1 MTATATTSR
10 WTTLV
15 EPAARTLIAGS
26 LAGAIAGFLWG
37 GVGGRIAMRIVFLTT
52 TRSVGGF
59 ESDDGF
65 TIGVISSATF
75 FLVAA
80 TTMLGAVL
88 GAVAAVLR
96 SFMRTRTV
104 VAAAAFSAASA
115 AFFGSAIV
123 HTDGIDFRLL
133 SPLFLTIGLFLFL
146 PAAWAATTIVL
157 LDKMLQPKSRIS
169 RLPRWFLALALG
181 FAALPLIALGG
192 SAVVDFGIRGV
203 VGIAVVAA
211 AGLAIVL
218 RRSHGHRLGTAAH
231 WAVWGILA
239 ALSVVGMIGL
249 AEDIAGLT

>member
-1 MTATATTSR
+1 
-10 WTTLV
+10 
-15 EPAARTLIAGS
+15 
-26 LAGAIAGFLWG
+26 
-37 GVGGRIAMRIVFLTT
+37 MRIVFLTT

-96 SFMRTRTV
+96 SFMRTRTL

-115 AFFGSAIV
+115 TFFGSVIV

-133 SPLFLTIGLFLFL
+133 SPLFLTVGLFVFL
-146 PAAWAATTIVL
+146 PAAWAATTIL
-157 LDKMLQPKSRIS
+157 LSDRLLRPEGRVS

-181 FAALPLIALGG
+181 FAALPLVALGG
-192 SAVVDFGIRGV
+192 SAVIDFGIRGV
-203 VGIAVVAA
+203 LGIAVVAA

-218 RRSHGHRLGTAAH
+218 RRSHRHGLRTAAN
-231 WAVWGILA
+231 WVVWSVLA

-249 AEDIAGLT
+249 AEDIASLT